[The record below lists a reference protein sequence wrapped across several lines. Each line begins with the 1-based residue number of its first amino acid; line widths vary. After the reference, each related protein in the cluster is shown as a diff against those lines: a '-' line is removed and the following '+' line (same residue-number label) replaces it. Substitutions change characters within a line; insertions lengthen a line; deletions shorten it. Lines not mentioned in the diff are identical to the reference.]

1 MFWSIPD
8 CMCYTQTSYT
18 MQRYS
23 FVSLTITF
31 LAPLIIVVLLYIV
44 EMEKQDK

>member
-1 MFWSIPD
+1 
-8 CMCYTQTSYT
+8 

-44 EMEKQDK
+44 EEMEKQDK